1 MLTLGQLEHG
11 EGFSFLRDPSITG
24 TVDRSREPP
33 HGGFVYAL
41 INGESKYL
49 SKQTYVTTMNQETS
63 PLRNALQDAILKAEL
78 AKPMSQMEIVWRC
91 VKEMQPVDYK
101 AVMKRTK
108 LVQGI
113 VSTTLSQMEKR
124 GMVYSRGA
132 KGDGFS
138 GTRKE
143 YLTDL
148 PEYKRLP
155 DPDKKTDR
163 PYVQPAPTP
172 KRVIHIKPVQTVQN
186 VTQSNTL
193 DVDKLTIAEARAL
206 WAKLDRMF
214 GGNV

>member
-11 EGFSFLRDPSITG
+11 AGFSFLRDPSITG
-24 TVDRSREPP
+24 KVDRSREPP
-33 HGGFVYAL
+33 HGGFVYAF

-49 SKQTYVTTMNQETS
+49 SKQTYVTTMNQES
-63 PLRNALQDAILKAEL
+63 PLRNALQDAIIKAEL

-108 LVQGI
+108 LPQGI

-143 YLTDL
+143 FLTDMDT
-148 PEYKRLP
+148 YKRLP
-155 DPDKKTDR
+155 VPDNQTSR
-163 PYVQPAPTP
+163 PYVQPEPKP

-193 DVDKLTIAEARAL
+193 DVDKLTIAEARQL

>member
-11 EGFSFLRDPSITG
+11 ESFTLARDPSISG
-24 TVDRSREPP
+24 VVDHSREPP
-33 HGGFVYAL
+33 HGGFVYTT

-63 PLRNALQDAILKAEL
+63 PLRNALQDAIFKAEL

-91 VKEMQPVDYK
+91 VKEMQPVDYR

-108 LVQGI
+108 LPQGI

-155 DPDKKTDR
+155 NPDNQT
-163 PYVQPAPTP
+163 PYVRPAPTP

-193 DVDKLTIAEARAL
+193 DVDKLTIAEARQL
-206 WAKLDRMF
+206 WAKLDKMF
-214 GGNV
+214 GAK